1 MVKGLLLVDIQNDYF
16 PGGAM
21 ELVGS
26 AEAGSQAR
34 ELLAAFR
41 RRSLPVIHVQHIA
54 LHPGATFFLP
64 QTRGVEINE
73 CVTPAVN
80 EITVRKSFPNSFRET
95 PLLRHLRQLKVA
107 ELIIAGMMTH
117 MCIDS
122 TTRAAFDLGFEC
134 SLAHNACAAKALSTG
149 GITVPAPMV
158 HAAFLAS
165 LDGSFAKV
173 LAVNDLCADLG

>member
-1 MVKGLLLVDIQNDYF
+1 MAKALLLVDIQNDYF

-26 AEAGSQAR
+26 VEAGNQAR

-41 RRSLPVIHVQHIA
+41 RKSLPVIHVQHIA

-64 QTRGVEINE
+64 NTGGVEINE
-73 CVTPAVN
+73 CVSPETN
-80 EITVRKSFPNSFRET
+80 EIVVRKHFPNSFRDT
-95 PLLRHLRQLKVA
+95 ALLERLREFKVA
-107 ELIIAGMMTH
+107 ELVIAGMMTH

-134 SLAHNACAAKALSTG
+134 FLAHDACATKALSIG
-149 GITVPAPMV
+149 GTTVPAQSV

-165 LDGSFAKV
+165 LNGSFAKV
-173 LAVNDLCADLG
+173 LAVR